1 MLFTVSQAFYRAL
14 NPLNNRPW
22 ALFTTMSLHKSQF
35 LTVLAWTQ
43 GKRASK
49 CMLFSKT
56 RQYALG
62 LIQDNRYLRTGI
74 RIDID
79 WDGTVSNVS

>member
-1 MLFTVSQAFYRAL
+1 MGPLYYNESSQISVFDGVSVDARQKGIKMYA
-14 NPLNNRPW
+14 
-22 ALFTTMSLHKSQF
+22 
-35 LTVLAWTQ
+35 
-43 GKRASK
+43 
-49 CMLFSKT
+49 FSKT

-79 WDGTVSNVS
+79 WDGTLLNVS

>member
-1 MLFTVSQAFYRAL
+1 MGPLYNNEPSQISVFDRVSVDARQKGIKMYAF
-14 NPLNNRPW
+14 
-22 ALFTTMSLHKSQF
+22 SIK
-35 LTVLAWTQ
+35 
-43 GKRASK
+43 
-49 CMLFSKT
+49 

-79 WDGTVSNVS
+79 WDGTVLNVS

>member
-1 MLFTVSQAFYRAL
+1 MGPLYYNESSQISVFDRVSVDARQKDIKMYA
-14 NPLNNRPW
+14 
-22 ALFTTMSLHKSQF
+22 
-35 LTVLAWTQ
+35 
-43 GKRASK
+43 
-49 CMLFSKT
+49 FSKT

-62 LIQDNRYLRTGI
+62 LIQDNRYLRTGM

>member
-1 MLFTVSQAFYRAL
+1 MGPLYYNESSQISVFHRVNVDARQKGIKMYA
-14 NPLNNRPW
+14 
-22 ALFTTMSLHKSQF
+22 
-35 LTVLAWTQ
+35 
-43 GKRASK
+43 
-49 CMLFSKT
+49 FSKT

-79 WDGTVSNVS
+79 WDGTVLNVS